1 MYFVYTPLSGAV
13 ELIMGNHSCGGSHG
27 RACNM
32 LFMMKIDDGLTL
44 CW

>member
-1 MYFVYTPLSGAV
+1 MYFVYTPLSGA
-13 ELIMGNHSCGGSHG
+13 EGTDDGGGGSHG